1 MVCYC
6 DGYHGGIPPQPVSG
20 GGGQDGGSGCPDD
33 LAEGQACTGTP
44 EACDALQGTGCGQIF
59 ECKAG
64 HWDGHRNTCYEIP

>member
-1 MVCYC
+1 MRFLVISLLIACSHHHANRG
-6 DGYHGGIPPQPVSG
+6 D
-20 GGGQDGGSGCPDD
+20 DD